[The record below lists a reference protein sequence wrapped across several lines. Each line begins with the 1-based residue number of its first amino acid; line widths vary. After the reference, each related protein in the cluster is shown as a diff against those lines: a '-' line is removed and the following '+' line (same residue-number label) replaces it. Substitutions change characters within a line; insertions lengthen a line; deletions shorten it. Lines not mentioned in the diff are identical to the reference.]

1 MHAQRMLEL
10 SRCLRTGEFQTK
22 SLENRRE
29 IRDLIYYHELT
40 NYLFGGKLLISKY
53 IMQSLHAQ
61 LTYIRK
67 I

>member
-29 IRDLIYYHELT
+29 IRDLIYYHDLT
-40 NYLFGGKLLISKY
+40 NYLFGAKLLISKY
-53 IMQSLHAQ
+53 IMHSLHAQ